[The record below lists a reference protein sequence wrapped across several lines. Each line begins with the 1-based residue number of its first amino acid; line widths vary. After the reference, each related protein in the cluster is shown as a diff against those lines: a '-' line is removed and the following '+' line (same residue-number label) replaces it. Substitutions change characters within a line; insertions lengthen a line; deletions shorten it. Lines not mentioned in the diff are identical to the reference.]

1 MNRAYYSNSISQFLD
16 ESTQSI
22 YGKLA
27 IASEFTV
34 EQGQKSAWIGQIEQ
48 LKGLLRGLN
57 GSIYF
62 EFSIP
67 RMGKRVDVVL
77 LIGQAIFVVEYKVG
91 DSQFSAHAVDQ
102 VMDYCLDLKN
112 FHATS
117 HDRFIMPVLVATG
130 ADNLQRQNGGQAN
143 FSPGMV
149 AGIQTFGEL
158 VHFHPHIHAIVTD
171 GGFTPGGTF
180 ICLPRINTRNG
191 KTGDRPI
198 LDPFRR

>member
-1 MNRAYYSNSISQFLD
+1 MNRAYYSNSISQFLN

-34 EQGQKSAWIGQIEQ
+34 EQGQKNAWMVQIDQ
-48 LKGLLRGLN
+48 LKHLLKDIN

-91 DSQFSAHAVDQ
+91 DSQFASHAVDQ

-117 HDRFIMPVLVATG
+117 HDRFIMPVLIATG
-130 ADNLQRQNGGQAN
+130 AQD
-143 FSPGMV
+143 SPLTI
-149 AGIQTFGEL
+149 ALTSNNDRIFK
-158 VHFHPHIHAIVTD
+158 VTKNEWRV
-171 GGFTPGGTF
+171 TS
-180 ICLPRINTRNG
+180 RNNHW
-191 KTGDRPI
+191 RS
-198 LDPFRR
+198 